1 MESLSFSATRLR
13 ALFNEGLGFRVLDSG
28 MENQMIGFYPR
39 LAKKNFKA
47 FQRKLESV
55 GSHGVMFVFHLMWK
69 GRSCPQLCHWRFGR
83 VFKDRLKMG

>member
-39 LAKKNFKA
+39 LAKKNLKRFKENLN
-47 FQRKLESV
+47 RLV
-55 GSHGVMFVFHLMWK
+55 PMGS
-69 GRSCPQLCHWRFGR
+69 CLCFILCGR
-83 VFKDRLKMG
+83 VGHVRSFAIGASGAFSKID